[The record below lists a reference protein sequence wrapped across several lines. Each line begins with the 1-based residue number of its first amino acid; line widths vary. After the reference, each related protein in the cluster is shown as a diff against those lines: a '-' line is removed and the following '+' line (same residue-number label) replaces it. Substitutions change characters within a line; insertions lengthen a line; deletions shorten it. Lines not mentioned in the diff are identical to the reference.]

1 MNSQKQ
7 ENLLS
12 LAMESTEEE
21 RIKSQILDVG
31 IDNQEKRWEVIV
43 KYHGNLEKIAND
55 EIQVEILIAGY
66 AIVTLPAFLLEAL
79 TELEEVEYI
88 EKPKSLIY
96 GVYEAKAE
104 SCILPISVPIGELSG
119 KGVLLAVIDSGIDYF
134 LEDFRNEKGSRILF
148 LWDQSLSTGE
158 QDEWRAPE
166 GFYQG
171 VEFTKEQIDRALLA
185 ETRQEALAL
194 VPSQDFSGHGTGVA
208 AVAASSNPDRLLQGV
223 APGSNL
229 LVVKLRPGKES
240 GFPSTTELMRAVTYA
255 IRKSLEL
262 NQPLVINL
270 SFGNTYG
277 SHDGSSLVE
286 RFLDNASEIGR
297 TSICVGAGNEGNS
310 GGHYS
315 GNAKEVSLIELAVA
329 ERESTVNVQFWK
341 SYEDEFTIVL
351 VTPDKQEYRVEPERI
366 PLRREVVFGE
376 TKILIY
382 TGVPMPYSTKQEIF
396 FVFLPLNEYIDSG
409 IWGFRLEEK
418 RIVDGKF
425 QLYLPPALQRNNGT
439 RFLVSNP
446 QLTMTIPATSTR
458 VVSVAAYNDITESYA
473 DFSGR
478 GIQGGLSYLASEGNK
493 PDIAAPGVGLLA
505 AKAGGGTESYTGT
518 SFATPMVAGSMA
530 LLMEWGMIRGNDPY
544 LYGEK
549 MKAYLRKGA
558 KPIRGEVRYPNE
570 KVGWGVLCVADSIP
584 KE

>member
-1 MNSQKQ
+1 
-7 ENLLS
+7 
-12 LAMESTEEE
+12 MESTEEE

-104 SCILPISVPIGELSG
+104 SCIFPVSVPIGDLSG

-277 SHDGSSLVE
+277 SH
-286 RFLDNASEIGR
+286 
-297 TSICVGAGNEGNS
+297 
-310 GGHYS
+310 
-315 GNAKEVSLIELAVA
+315 
-329 ERESTVNVQFWK
+329 
-341 SYEDEFTIVL
+341 
-351 VTPDKQEYRVEPERI
+351 EP
-366 PLRREVVFGE
+366 
-376 TKILIY
+376 
-382 TGVPMPYSTKQEIF
+382 
-396 FVFLPLNEYIDSG
+396 
-409 IWGFRLEEK
+409 
-418 RIVDGKF
+418 
-425 QLYLPPALQRNNGT
+425 
-439 RFLVSNP
+439 
-446 QLTMTIPATSTR
+446 
-458 VVSVAAYNDITESYA
+458 YN
-473 DFSGR
+473 
-478 GIQGGLSYLASEGNK
+478 
-493 PDIAAPGVGLLA
+493 
-505 AKAGGGTESYTGT
+505 
-518 SFATPMVAGSMA
+518 
-530 LLMEWGMIRGNDPY
+530 
-544 LYGEK
+544 
-549 MKAYLRKGA
+549 
-558 KPIRGEVRYPNE
+558 
-570 KVGWGVLCVADSIP
+570 
-584 KE
+584 